1 MFRVIQWISIVMCWV
16 ATGMNIYAMIRL
28 NRCREWY
35 EKKNNELNATEKYYN
50 TMIAACTEF
59 LEAAHKESDVNE
71 EVSDER
77 NADDN
82 GCR

>member
-1 MFRVIQWISIVMCWV
+1 MFRVIQWASIVMCWV

-28 NRCREWY
+28 NRCRKWY
-35 EKKNNELNATEKYYN
+35 EEKLAELRK
-50 TMIAACTEF
+50 
-59 LEAAHKESDVNE
+59 

-77 NADDN
+77 NVDDN